1 MRDKTWTT
9 LLVDEMDLH
18 WDLGDVYRRYPM
30 LARSRHLPQPLPDSK
45 FCPTVAASTEM
56 ITFLFP

>member
-30 LARSRHLPQPLPDSK
+30 LVRSRHLPQPLPDSK
-45 FCPTVAASTEM
+45 F
-56 ITFLFP
+56 